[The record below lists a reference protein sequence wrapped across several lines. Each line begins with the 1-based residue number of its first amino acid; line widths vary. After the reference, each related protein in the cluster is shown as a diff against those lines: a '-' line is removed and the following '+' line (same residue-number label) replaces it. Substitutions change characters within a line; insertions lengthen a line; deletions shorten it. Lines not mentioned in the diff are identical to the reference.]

1 MVDVTTAANQ
11 DIWLVLAQ
19 AQLVQVL
26 FQVPDVVLALLVVDL
41 AVVLHLGV
49 ASPADLVLLL
59 VTNAAVQTTLL
70 AIARHKQ

>member
-1 MVDVTTAANQ
+1 VVDVTTVANQ

-26 FQVPDVVLALLVVDL
+26 FQAPDVVLVLLVVDIV
-41 AVVLHLGV
+41 VVLHLAV
-49 ASPADLVLLL
+49 ALLADLVLLL
-59 VTNAAVQTTLL
+59 ATNAAVQTTLL